1 MKEVPNFP
9 DVLTKDGFSLD
20 THIFRYRPDREFTD
34 GNGEKK
40 NFMLEEVSKFTLWHS
55 AIDALNDP
63 FEIYA
68 HRNVDELKEMTQ
80 EEKFKLWRRIRQK
93 NLPAGHRV
101 VSNESLK
108 ERYLQDERR
117 GFFPKVVQSQISG
130 GSHFDEYLHSVRT
143 NLGIASFTEVCNSR
157 LMWGYYCNGLTGFCL
172 IYNKN
177 KLLHKKIILEKVSYI
192 SGAYQINLVDYVYG
206 YRTSGSYDSHSEMVR
221 TKHIEWEHERELRS
235 VVNLLPNEAGKGGAI
250 QLSDSCVDAI
260 ILGKRA
266 REEVKFQ
273 ARKLAKKI
281 RAKVYMADVDFE
293 EFGVRIYK

>member
-117 GFFPKVVQSQISG
+117 VFF
-130 GSHFDEYLHSVRT
+130 
-143 NLGIASFTEVCNSR
+143 
-157 LMWGYYCNGLTGFCL
+157 
-172 IYNKN
+172 
-177 KLLHKKIILEKVSYI
+177 
-192 SGAYQINLVDYVYG
+192 
-206 YRTSGSYDSHSEMVR
+206 
-221 TKHIEWEHERELRS
+221 
-235 VVNLLPNEAGKGGAI
+235 
-250 QLSDSCVDAI
+250 
-260 ILGKRA
+260 
-266 REEVKFQ
+266 
-273 ARKLAKKI
+273 RK
-281 RAKVYMADVDFE
+281 
-293 EFGVRIYK
+293 